1 MPVYP
6 APRIRISFIVL
17 PFVSAVDTH
26 ETHAGAAIRDI
37 DFGVNHGMRP
47 KTLVS
52 TGGAVFVTAAVGGL
66 ASRPAESAWYAQL
79 KKPSFQPPR
88 QAFPVVWPILYA
100 DIAAVSAST
109 LDHLR
114 DQDRRAGARVLPHCW
129 RANLVLNA
137 GWTWLF
143 FTRRQLGASA
153 LAAAALTASSA
164 DLTRRAVA
172 ARGASGAVLGL
183 YPVWCAFAT
192 LLSTRIWQLN
202 RD

>member
-1 MPVYP
+1 
-6 APRIRISFIVL
+6 
-17 PFVSAVDTH
+17 
-26 ETHAGAAIRDI
+26 
-37 DFGVNHGMRP
+37 MRV

-52 TGGAVFVTAAVGGL
+52 TVGAVSAAAALGGL
-66 ASRPAESAWYAQL
+66 ASRPAESGWYARL

-88 QAFPVVWPILYA
+88 QVFPIVWPLLYA

-109 LDHLR
+109 LDHLHDR
-114 DQDRRAGARVLPHCW
+114 DREQARTYATLLG
-129 RANLVLNA
+129 ANLVLNA

-143 FTRRQLGASA
+143 FTRRQLGVSA

-164 DLTRRAVA
+164 DLTRRAVT
-172 ARGASGAVLGL
+172 ARGSAGAVLGL
-183 YPVWCAFAT
+183 YPAWCAFAT